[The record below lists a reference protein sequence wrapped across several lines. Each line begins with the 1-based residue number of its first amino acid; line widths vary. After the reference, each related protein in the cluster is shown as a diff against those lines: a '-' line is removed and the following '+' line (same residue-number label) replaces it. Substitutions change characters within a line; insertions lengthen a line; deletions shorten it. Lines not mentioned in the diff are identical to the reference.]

1 MKIAADTFCN
11 VCAECPA
18 DCIYNAQPMCYLCRE
33 RSAKAMR
40 NIDAII
46 KANIALCERVERE
59 QEALLAVTREEI
71 WHPPVCECADCSMPP
86 PPDVIYAHGYM
97 DDEQE
102 AYYAGLNIPCT
113 GYTEGCLCG
122 GCTAETYRYS
132 ISIKG
137 A

>member
-1 MKIAADTFCN
+1 MVGDRGSRMEQNEWEKLAKQDSREYYYDNT
-11 VCAECPA
+11 VDCPCDA
-18 DCIYNAQPMCYLCRE
+18 
-33 RSAKAMR
+33 AKAC
-40 NIDAII
+40 
-46 KANIALCERVERE
+46 LECVESGLYDGDE
-59 QEALLAVTREEI
+59 QL
-71 WHPPVCECADCSMPP
+71 PP

-132 ISIKG
+132 INMRE